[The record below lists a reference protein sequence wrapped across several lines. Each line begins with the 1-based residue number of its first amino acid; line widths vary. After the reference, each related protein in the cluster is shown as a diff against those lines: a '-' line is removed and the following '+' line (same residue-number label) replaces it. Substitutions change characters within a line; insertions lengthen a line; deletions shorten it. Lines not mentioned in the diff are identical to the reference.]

1 MAPRLSGQP
10 SICGCASFVTNL
22 YWELGTKASEPCWNN
37 DISNVQGS
45 GGIKRHDM
53 GDNFQIAL
61 FPLKDF
67 STRDKHARSFE
78 DGPKLDVVKNF
89 KDPYYEKH
97 ECAASLKV

>member
-10 SICGCASFVTNL
+10 SICGCASIVTNL
-22 YWELGTKASEPCWNN
+22 YWELGAKALEPCWNN

-45 GGIKRHDM
+45 GGIKLHDM
-53 GDNFQIAL
+53 SDNFQIAL

-78 DGPKLDVVKNF
+78 DGQNWMLLRISKILITKNMSV
-89 KDPYYEKH
+89 PH
-97 ECAASLKV
+97 L